1 MSNCHDFIFSS
12 KTVPANLRVRRY
24 APVCE
29 AIATVQIIHGIAEH
43 CERYDEFCTFLCENG
58 FAVYVSDLRGHG
70 KSVDKHLGYF
80 ADKNGWMTVVD
91 DMHEICEMS
100 KTEYPD
106 VPHVL
111 FGHSMGSF
119 LARTI
124 LFTYS
129 DDFDAAIIC
138 GTAQMPEIM
147 VKAGYSAAGFF
158 SKFGAEKPSK
168 ILNNIAFGTYNNS
181 FKPVRT
187 QSDWLSRDN
196 EVVDKYITDPLCG
209 FIPSVGLFRDM
220 MGGLKLIADKNNLTK
235 MKKSVHVF
243 FIAGDKDPVGE
254 NGAGVKRA
262 YDTFNNAGMED
273 VELKLYPEARHE
285 ILNEINKYEVFDD
298 ILNWINNK
306 LGGNKHDS

>member
-1 MSNCHDFIFSS
+1 MSNYHDFVFSPKS
-12 KTVPANLRVRRY
+12 VPAQLRVRRY
-24 APVCE
+24 IPNCE
-29 AIATVQIIHGIAEH
+29 VKATVQIIHGIAEH
-43 CERYDEFCTFLCENG
+43 CERYDEFCAFLCDNG
-58 FAVYVSDLRGHG
+58 FAVFVSDLRGHG

-80 ADKNGWMTVVD
+80 ADKNGWMTVVG
-91 DMHEICEMS
+91 DMHEIFEMT
-100 KTEYPD
+100 KNEYPD

-124 LFTYS
+124 LFTYP

-147 VKAGYSAAGFF
+147 VKAGYASASLI

-168 ILNNIAFGTYNNS
+168 LLNNIAFGTYNNS

-187 QSDWLSRDN
+187 QSDWLSRDTA
-196 EVVDKYITDPLCG
+196 VVNKYIADPLCG
-209 FIPSVGLFRDM
+209 FIPSAGLFRDM
-220 MGGLKLIADKNNLTK
+220 MGGLKLIADKSNLQK
-235 MKKSVHVF
+235 MKKSVPVF

-254 NGAGVKRA
+254 NGVGVKKA
-262 YDTFNNAGMED
+262 CDAFKEAGMHD
-273 VELKLYPEARHE
+273 VMLKLYPEARHE

-298 ILNWINNK
+298 ILKWINNK
-306 LGGNKHDS
+306 LGGN